1 MANSIDGKLELL
13 TDKNSVLVLVDYQ
26 PSMFKSVSS
35 GDKTIIKNA
44 AIGAAKAASI
54 LGVPVV
60 LSSIN
65 PKSLG
70 DFIPEITKIFPN
82 QEVFARK
89 TPSFDAFEDERTG
102 NAVKKLCRKKVVIS
116 GLWTSMC
123 FAYTALHALKEEY
136 EVYGLIDADGDST
149 LDAHK
154 YGIKR
159 MLQAGV
165 IPITLESLVSEWM
178 HDWNNPKIDICPV
191 GATCSILRRLM
202 APARWCLRAR
212 SENITA
218 CDISS
223 LTIFYRALSL
233 KRSTNR

>member
-1 MANSIDGKLELL
+1 MASSIDEKLELL
-13 TDKNSVLVLVDYQ
+13 TEKNSVLVLVDYQ
-26 PSMFKSVSS
+26 PSMFKGVSS

-44 AIGAAKAASI
+44 AIGSAKAASI

-65 PKSLG
+65 PKSMG
-70 DFIPEITKIFPN
+70 EFIPEITKIFPN

-89 TPSFDAFEDERTG
+89 IPSFDAFEDERTL
-102 NAVKKLCRKKVVIS
+102 NAIKKLGRKKVVIS

-123 FAYTALHALKEEY
+123 FAYTALHALKQEY
-136 EVYGLIDADGDST
+136 EVYGLIDAAGDST

-154 YGIKR
+154 YGVER

-178 HDWNNPKIDICPV
+178 HDWTNPKAGELVKEVYSKYCAMI
-191 GATCSILRRLM
+191 GLQ
-202 APARWCLRAR
+202 
-212 SENITA
+212 
-218 CDISS
+218 
-223 LTIFYRALSL
+223 
-233 KRSTNR
+233 